1 MIRGF
6 TRDHLNWTINIV
18 TVAIVSEII
27 RYGMRITALAKKY
40 YASILELRRI
50 VRIKLSVRMAFGNA
64 KDDIVRFITFT
75 TVLFSVFLIFP
86 RLKLLSLA
94 ITSLTNLVID
104 LFFPERLVIVRGE
117 DLMNRVINKVF
128 RL

>member
-1 MIRGF
+1 
-6 TRDHLNWTINIV
+6 LNWTINIV

-27 RYGMRITALAKKY
+27 RYAMRITALAKKY
-40 YASILELRRI
+40 YASILEMRRI
-50 VRIKLSVRMAFGNA
+50 VRIKLAVRMAFGNA

-104 LFFPERLVIVRGE
+104 LFDPGRLVIVRGE